1 MGRMSKEHLN
11 DCSPS
16 FTQLPASTRL
26 LRGLRNSHL
35 VLHLSVSVLWSMFV
49 FAMEFMLRVGKK
61 QHSPPSPSAL
71 LCNFCQMNSVE
82 S

>member
-16 FTQLPASTRL
+16 FTQLPALTRL